1 MTDTELKPCPF
12 CGGSAELV
20 EEHDHAWVRHD
31 DCPFNLV
38 GFVYASE
45 AVATWNRRVEANG
58 LTTGEAWEELCSAD
72 DRTSP
77 EEYPDMCLITREELA
92 EFMRRATETR
102 IRSCLLDKP
111 EAVEGVRDSLETAK
125 TQIIAAYRV
134 WVADDV
140 TAFPTP
146 MSQAGEAISK
156 IDRALSSLKGDR
168 A

>member
-1 MTDTELKPCPF
+1 MTDRPAIKPLEWKEIDLRA
-12 CGGSAELV
+12 GSPPLV
-20 EEHDHAWVRHD
+20 
-31 DCPFNLV
+31 
-38 GFVYASE
+38 
-45 AVATWNRRVEANG
+45 
-58 LTTGEAWEELCSAD
+58 AWEAKTPFVTYTLESIMGRPWFCHFICAHFSDLDEAKAAIQSHHEK
-72 DRTSP
+72 S
-77 EEYPDMCLITREELA
+77 
-92 EFMRRATETR
+92 

-111 EAVEGVRDSLETAK
+111 EAVEGVRDALETAK

-140 TAFPTP
+140 AAFPTP